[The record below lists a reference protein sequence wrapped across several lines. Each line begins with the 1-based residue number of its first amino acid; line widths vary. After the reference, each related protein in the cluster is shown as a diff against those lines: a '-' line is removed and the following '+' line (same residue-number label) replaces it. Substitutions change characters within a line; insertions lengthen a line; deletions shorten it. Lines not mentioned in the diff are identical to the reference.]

1 MKNKGSSF
9 IEKRAR
15 YGYIFILPLIIGII
29 FIFVP
34 NIVLTLRYS
43 LSDID
48 SSNNFSMHLTGF
60 KYYKE
65 AFVSDAEFIPLLT
78 KNIRELVVNVPVI
91 LIYSLFISTI
101 LNQEFI
107 GRTIARIIFFIPV
120 ILVTGAIASTD
131 STALFYGGAGQIID
145 SGANY
150 GMSDF
155 SDMSTLLSSINF
167 PEVFKNIV
175 VNAVSNIYNVACS
188 SGLQIFIFL
197 AGLQE
202 IPISLYEAAQ
212 IEGCS
217 KWEVFWKIT
226 FPMIK
231 PQIAVNAV
239 YTIAASATEKNDVLQ
254 HASDIAFGQ
263 NDYSLGSAIN
273 ILYLLILSVIVT
285 LVLIVLKKSNSN
297 AEM

>member
-1 MKNKGSSF
+1 MKNKASSLT
-9 IEKRAR
+9 EKRAR

-29 FIFVP
+29 FIFIP
-34 NIVLTLRYS
+34 NIILTLRYS
-43 LSDID
+43 LSNID
-48 SSNNFSMHLTGF
+48 SSNGFSMHLTGF

-65 AFVSDAEFIPLLT
+65 AIASDAEFIPLLT
-78 KNIRELVVNVPVI
+78 KNIRELVINVPVI

-101 LNQEFI
+101 LNQEFK

-131 STALFYGGAGQIID
+131 STALFYGGAGQVID
-145 SGANY
+145 SAASY
-150 GMSDF
+150 GVLDF
-155 SDMSTLLSSINF
+155 SDMTTLLSAINF

-175 VNAVSNIYNVACS
+175 INAVSNIYNVACS

-226 FPMIK
+226 FPMIM

-239 YTIAASATEKNDVLQ
+239 YTIAASATEENAVLRY
-254 HASDIAFGQ
+254 ASSIAFGQ
-263 NDYSLGSAIN
+263 SDYSLGSAMN
-273 ILYLLILSVIVT
+273 ILYLLVLSVIVT
-285 LVLIVLKKSNSN
+285 LVLIVLKKVKL
-297 AEM
+297 